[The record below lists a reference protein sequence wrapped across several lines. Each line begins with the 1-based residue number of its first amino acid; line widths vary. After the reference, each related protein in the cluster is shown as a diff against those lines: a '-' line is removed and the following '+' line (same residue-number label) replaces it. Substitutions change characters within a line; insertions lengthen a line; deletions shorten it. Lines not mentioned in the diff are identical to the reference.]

1 MADDTALEA
10 MHFISLVVS
19 ERKNGNCDL
28 LGRLAVRY
36 ALKAGADSGE
46 TVYLKNFD
54 IKQCRGCLQ
63 CVFKKET
70 CTIDDDLYR
79 LMDII
84 READKLLL
92 IAPVYVL
99 SVPGKL
105 KLLLDRFLSI
115 VNYYEASY
123 GKHAMSIGV
132 TALSDWNQF
141 HLPLMNLSLLAM
153 GYRVV
158 KSSMFYGAGPGEVL
172 VGDEIQ
178 ELPNLINDFVVYKDR
193 PFTSQ
198 VSVHCPVDFSRV
210 FEWVEDDYYRC
221 PICLSQAKK
230 VENGFYFD
238 GKDLN
243 DHRWTKERIRE
254 HFVNWI
260 LKTKPRFRSLL
271 KDILKQKRELSL

>member
-1 MADDTALEA
+1 
-10 MHFISLVVS
+10 MHFISLVAS
-19 ERKNGNCDL
+19 ERKNGNSDL

-36 ALKAGADSGE
+36 ALKAGVDSGE

-63 CVFKKET
+63 CVFKNER
-70 CTIDDDLYR
+70 CTIDDDFYR
-79 LMDII
+79 LMEII
-84 READKLLL
+84 QEADKFLL

-99 SVPGKL
+99 SIPGKL

-115 VNYYEASY
+115 SHYNEDRY

-153 GYRVV
+153 GYRIV
-158 KSSMFYGAGPGEVL
+158 KSCMFYGAGPGEIL
-172 VGDEIQ
+172 VGEEIKK
-178 ELPNLINDFVVYKDR
+178 LPNLIRDFTDYKDR

-198 VSVHCPVDFSRV
+198 ISRHCPVDFSQV
-210 FEWVEDDYYRC
+210 FEWVEGDYYRC
-221 PICLSQAKK
+221 PVCLSQAKR
-230 VENGFYFD
+230 VENGYHFD

-243 DHRWTKERIRE
+243 DHRWTKDRIRE
-254 HFVNWI
+254 HFVDWI
-260 LKTKPRFRSLL
+260 LKTKPRFRSML